1 LFVRCLLPLVV
12 AVGCHWSSAPHE
24 PVVCTDIAMAAINV
38 KVLDSA
44 SGLGLS
50 FSNLWARARD
60 GTYTDSTLVP
70 FTIAANAP
78 RTFGLA
84 YEREGTYEVTVRA
97 AGYREWTRPNVVVKR
112 DECHVIPVA
121 LTAYL
126 QR

>member
-1 LFVRCLLPLVV
+1 
-12 AVGCHWSSAPHE
+12 
-24 PVVCTDIAMAAINV
+24 VVCTEIAIAAINV
-38 KVLDSA
+38 KVLDSV

-60 GTYTDSTLVP
+60 GTYMDSTLVP

-84 YEREGTYEVTVRA
+84 YEREGTYDVSVRA
-97 AGYREWTRPNVVVKR
+97 AGYREWTRSHVVVKR
-112 DECHVIPVA
+112 DQCHVIPVSM
-121 LTAYL
+121 TAYL